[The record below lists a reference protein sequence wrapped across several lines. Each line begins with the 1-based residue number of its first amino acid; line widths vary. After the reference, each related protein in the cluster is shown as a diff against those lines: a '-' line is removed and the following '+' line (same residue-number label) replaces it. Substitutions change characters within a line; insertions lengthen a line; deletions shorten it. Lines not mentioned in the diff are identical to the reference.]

1 MKTKRHSFAR
11 RITWRIMIILL
22 VTNVLTI
29 LAVLFF
35 VFFGMAAQSIE
46 HYASSISNVEEKM
59 ETQLNA
65 VEVLAINNVAE
76 IEKHLKKTEDV
87 LQALHD
93 ELLMNSAVMGC
104 FAAFEP
110 DYYPQYGRW
119 FEPYAVKRDNSRI
132 ERMLV
137 GSDTHDYLNKEW
149 YKKGLNTPEG
159 YWSDPYFDGD
169 GAGAM
174 LCSYVRPIRDES
186 GKAVGI
192 YGADLPLDWLVSRM
206 KEVDEKENNY
216 MNEFEK
222 GFRQADD
229 LSRTVY
235 SFIIDR
241 RGNFIVHPDTAKV
254 LKQNIRDLVK
264 STPNEND
271 DVLCNSM
278 LNGEKGH
285 QIVTLNDKRVFVY
298 YAKLS
303 HTGWSMA
310 IVVPMFTMFQWGI
323 ATTVIV
329 LVLMV
334 TSMIVI
340 FIVSLISIH
349 RATKPLKYLSKTAN
363 EIAKGHFDTPLPV
376 FEHNDEI
383 TMLRNTFETM
393 QHSIASYINELRL
406 STASKASMESELRI
420 AHNIQMS
427 MLPKTF
433 PPFPERD
440 DIDVFGLLNPAKAV
454 GGDFYDF
461 FIRDEKLFFTIGD
474 VSGKGIPAS
483 LVMAVTRSLFRNIAN
498 HTAEPEQIL
507 TTLNEAM
514 SKQNETNMFVTA
526 FVGVLDLPTGRLRYS
541 NAGHDIPLVI
551 RPDGSKELLPCD
563 ANLPIG
569 VIPNWKYTIQHS
581 QITTDSMIFIYTDGL
596 TEAENSKHELF
607 GMNRVIETL
616 SHGFAHPQYLITH
629 MTKAVHKFV
638 GNAEQSDDLT
648 MLAIHYTRRQLNMIM
663 HRQLVMNNDVQEIPR
678 LSSFVDEVCEE
689 LGMDMS
695 TTMQMNLALEEAV
708 VNVMNYAYPKD
719 FQGEVRVE
727 AGANAV
733 RLKFII
739 TDDGKPFDPTAR
751 GEVDTTLSAE
761 ERNIGGLGI
770 HLVRRIMDSINYER
784 INGQNVLTLRKNFK
798 KEES

>member
-1 MKTKRHSFAR
+1 MKPKRHSFAR

-76 IEKHLKKTEDV
+76 IEKHLERPEEV
-87 LQALHD
+87 LNALND
-93 ELLMNSAVMGC
+93 ELIMNSAVMGC

-110 DYYPQYGRW
+110 DYYPKYGRW
-119 FEPYAVKRDNSRI
+119 FEPYAVKRGNSRI

-137 GSDTHDYLNKEW
+137 GSHTHDYLNQEW
-149 YKKGLNTPEG
+149 YKKGMKTTEG

-169 GAGAM
+169 GAGTM
-174 LCSYVRPIRDES
+174 LCSYVLPIRDTS
-186 GKAVGI
+186 GKTVGL

-222 GFRQADD
+222 GFKQVDEQ
-229 LSRTVY
+229 SGPVY

-241 RGNFIVHPDTAKV
+241 KGNFIVHPDTTKV

-264 STPNEND
+264 STPDKND
-271 DVLCNSM
+271 DILCDSM
-278 LNGEKGH
+278 LKGENGH

-298 YAKLS
+298 YARLS

-310 IVVPMFTMFQWGI
+310 IVVPMVTMFQWGI

-349 RATKPLKYLSKTAN
+349 RATKPLQYLSKTAN
-363 EIAKGHFDTPLPV
+363 EIARGHFDTPLPV
-376 FEHNDEI
+376 FQHNDEI
-383 TMLRNTFETM
+383 TMLRNTFESM

-406 STASKASMESELRI
+406 STAAKASMESELRI

-498 HTAEPEQIL
+498 HTAEPEQIVA
-507 TTLNEAM
+507 TLNEAT

-541 NAGHDIPLVI
+541 NAGHDAPLVI
-551 RPDGSKELLPCD
+551 NADGSKELLACD

-569 VIPNWKYTIQHS
+569 VMPNWKYTIQNA
-581 QITTDSMIFIYTDGL
+581 QINIGSMIFLYTDGL
-596 TEAENSKHELF
+596 TEAENSNHDLF
-607 GMNRVIETL
+607 GMNRIKQTL
-616 SHGFAHPQYLITH
+616 SHGFSHPQYLINH

-648 MLAIHYTRRQLNMIM
+648 MLAIHYTRRKLNMIM
-663 HRQLVMNNDVQEIPR
+663 RRQLILSNDVQEIPQ
-678 LSSFVDEVCEE
+678 LSAFVNEVCEE
-689 LGMDMS
+689 LGLDMS
-695 TTMQMNLALEEAV
+695 TTIQMNLAMEEAV
-708 VNVMNYAYPKD
+708 VNVMSYAYPKD
-719 FQGEVRVE
+719 SKGEVRIE

-733 RLKFII
+733 RLKFVIS
-739 TDDGKPFDPTAR
+739 DDGKPFDPTAR

-784 INGQNVLTLRKNFK
+784 IDSQNVLTLRKNLK
-798 KEES
+798 KES